1 MKFPIYKEKNQEESL
16 RRSKQRLAALETQP
30 LADNKAEVVA
40 HVHNMMQATSA
51 VGPKSYGG
59 FKKGTLSTID
69 EDTNAAVVAH
79 TQFEDPFGNGVPIAS
94 PFVSGRVSLP
104 LSDDEGRTAWYHGYY
119 RPDQNRAFM
128 SWAYNPP
135 VVAHTSLHMMSR
147 AFKMNIPGNSAFDKD
162 AFVYYASN
170 AVFNISGNVSHA
182 IWFYPTEIAEAAE
195 VFSFLQWRYIDASNW
210 YAVVIRNSTNRIQV
224 HVREGGTTTKLQCS
238 TAINLNAWNL
248 IVWTYVPG
256 TNALAP
262 ELNNSTTTTT
272 PSETLTVPYTT
283 DGNLYLGNIP
293 NSNAK
298 RFEGYLGQYVSWS
311 IALSTTQRDN
321 FFSHGT
327 IV

>member
-1 MKFPIYKEKNQEESL
+1 LKFPIYKDKNQEESL
-16 RRSKQRLAALETQP
+16 RKAKLRIAELETQP
-30 LADNKAEVVA
+30 LADNKAEIVA
-40 HVHNMMQATSA
+40 HVHNMMEATSA

-79 TQFEDPFGNGVPIAS
+79 TQFEDPFGNGIPITS
-94 PFVSGRVSLP
+94 PFISGRISLP

-119 RPDQNRAFM
+119 NPVVNRLNM

-147 AFKMNIPGNSAFDKD
+147 AFELNIPGSSGFDKD

-170 AVFNISGNVSHA
+170 AVFNISGSVSHA
-182 IWFYPTEIAEAAE
+182 LWFYPGEIAETSE

-210 YAVVIRNSTNRIQV
+210 YALVMKNSNRRIQC
-224 HVREGGTTTKLQCS
+224 HVREAGVTTKIEVTS
-238 TAINLNAWNL
+238 AAVASAWNL
-248 IVWTYVPG
+248 AIWTFIG
-256 TNALAP
+256 STNALAL
-262 ELNNSTTTTT
+262 EVNNSTTGGVPT
-272 PSETLTVPYTT
+272 ETLTVPYTT
-283 DGNLYLGNIP
+283 DANMYLGNIH
-293 NSNAK
+293 NNNIK

-321 FFSHGT
+321 FFLHGT

>member
-1 MKFPIYKEKNQEESL
+1 LKFPIYKDKNQGESL
-16 RRSKQRLAALETQP
+16 RKAKLRIAELETQP
-30 LADNKAEVVA
+30 LADNKAEIVA
-40 HVHNMMQATSA
+40 HVHNMMEATSA

-79 TQFEDPFGNGVPIAS
+79 TQFEDPFGNGIPITS
-94 PFVSGRVSLP
+94 PFISGRISLP

-119 RPDQNRAFM
+119 NPVVNRLNM

-147 AFKMNIPGNSAFDKD
+147 AFELNIPGSSGFDKD

-170 AVFNISGNVSHA
+170 AVFNISGSVSHA
-182 IWFYPTEIAEAAE
+182 LWFYPGEIAETSE

-210 YAVVIRNSTNRIQV
+210 YALVMKNSNRRIQC
-224 HVREGGTTTKLQCS
+224 HVREAGVTTKIEVTS
-238 TAINLNAWNL
+238 AAVASAWNL
-248 IVWTYVPG
+248 AIWTFIG
-256 TNALAP
+256 STNALAL
-262 ELNNSTTTTT
+262 EVNNSTTGGVPT
-272 PSETLTVPYTT
+272 ETLTVPYTT
-283 DGNLYLGNIP
+283 DANMYLGNIP
-293 NSNAK
+293 NNNIK

-321 FFSHGT
+321 FFLHGT

>member
-1 MKFPIYKEKNQEESL
+1 MKFPIYKDKNQEESL
-16 RRSKQRLAALETQP
+16 RKAKLRIAELETQP
-30 LADNKAEVVA
+30 LADNKAEIVA
-40 HVHNMMQATSA
+40 HVHSMMEATSA
-51 VGPKSYGG
+51 VGPKTYGG

-79 TQFEDPFGNGVPIAS
+79 TQFEDPFGNGIPIAS
-94 PFVSGRVSLP
+94 PFISGRISLP

-119 RPDQNRAFM
+119 NPVVNRLNM

-147 AFKMNIPGNSAFDKD
+147 AFELNIPGSSGFDKD

-182 IWFYPTEIAEAAE
+182 LWFYPGEIAEVGE

-210 YAVVIRNSTNRIQV
+210 YALVMKNSNRRIQC
-224 HVREGGTTTKLQCS
+224 HVREGGTTTKIEVTS
-238 TAINLNAWNL
+238 AAVASAWNL
-248 IVWTYVPG
+248 AIWTYSPS
-256 TNALAP
+256 TNVIVL
-262 ELNNSTTTTT
+262 EVNNSTTGGVPT
-272 PSETLTVPYTT
+272 ENLTVPYTT
-283 DGNLYLGNIP
+283 DANLYLGNIP
-293 NSNAK
+293 NNNIK

-311 IALSTTQRDN
+311 IALSAGQRDN
-321 FFSHGT
+321 FFLHGT